1 MNIVILKK
9 IGNSDHVSKRL
20 SGISGPVPRFLEVI
34 NLSEEDQ
41 LELNAPDGFIV
52 TAVTYDLIDNEL
64 IPTVHCNVFL
74 GEDSIPDVIEDT
86 RRYVLKRNPLK
97 N

>member
-9 IGNSDHVSKRL
+9 IGENEHVSKRL

-34 NLSEEDQ
+34 NLPEEER
-41 LELNAPDGFIV
+41 ELNAPDGFIV
-52 TAVTYDLIDNEL
+52 AAVTYDLIDNEL
-64 IPTVHCNVFL
+64 IPTVQCNVFL

-86 RRYVLKRNPLK
+86 RRYVLKRKPLK

>member
-9 IGNSDHVSKRL
+9 IGESEHVSKRI

-34 NLSEEDQ
+34 NLPEEER
-41 LELNAPDGFIV
+41 ELNAPDGFIV

-74 GEDSIPDVIEDT
+74 GEDSIPDVIEDL
-86 RRYVLKRNPLK
+86 RRYVVKRKPLK

>member
-1 MNIVILKK
+1 MDIVLLKK
-9 IGNSDHVSKRL
+9 IGDSEHITKRL
-20 SGISGPVPRFLEVI
+20 SGVSGPIPRFLEVI
-34 NLSEEDQ
+34 NLPEEER
-41 LELNAPDGFIV
+41 ELDAPDGFIV
-52 TAVTYDLIDNEL
+52 AAVTYDLINNEL

-86 RRYVLKRNPLK
+86 RRYVVKRKSLK